1 MLSMKRLKTIL
12 QSKKVLYIILLL
24 IGIITIIR
32 INIPHQSKYQEDT
45 TNVIGT
51 LINIQVE
58 ENKVTLIIKGK
69 EKIQG
74 TYYFNTEKERIK
86 IQENLNLGDTIKVI
100 GTLSLP
106 KEPTTENLF
115 NYKKY
120 LNKQKI
126 YYLIEIDKIIKEKE
140 NTSLYYKI
148 KNKLEKKITN
158 PYIKAF
164 LIGNQDTISSEA
176 KTSYQE
182 NGISHLFAISGM
194 QFYLLANFLLRLLKR
209 INIKEKTGYK
219 IVFLIL
225 FCYLVLIEKTASI
238 IRSILFFFI
247 FSINKVWN
255 LSLNK
260 KTLIILSLSITLL
273 INPFYITEVAFWY
286 SYVIS
291 IGLLLFTKEDQSYLK
306 TLLKTSSLAFFLS
319 IPISLYYFYEIN
331 ILSIIYNLF
340 YIPFVNIILFPASI
354 ITFLCPI
361 LEPIYNIL
369 ILILEESSIYLS
381 KITFCKLIFAKI
393 PIIFYFTYLI
403 IIFIILKTNKKKWKI
418 VLIIGLALHYTAPT
432 YYTKDFIK
440 IIDVSQGDSIL
451 IYSKGHTAL
460 IDTGGKTIYDENKK
474 STSITRYITIPL
486 LKSLGI
492 KKLDYVFLTH
502 GDQDHMGEIDYLY
515 NHFKIEKIY
524 LNLGEDKEIEKEVI
538 KEIKNVEKVHQEEMF
553 QIGNFT
559 MYQLNK
565 EWKEENT
572 SSSVFYVS
580 HKKLNVLLMGDA
592 TIDTENYLQ
601 KNYKLKTDIIKIG
614 HHGSDTSTSLSF
626 LKTTCP
632 RLAIISVG
640 EDNIYNHPSKEV
652 INRLIKEK
660 IPFLTTIE
668 SGTITIFPEK
678 EEIKEDKTKIDN

>member
-1 MLSMKRLKTIL
+1 MLSMKRLRTIL
-12 QSKKVLYIILLL
+12 QSKKVLCIILLL

-32 INIPHQSKYQEDT
+32 INIPYQSKYHEDT
-45 TNVIGT
+45 TNVIGI
-51 LINIQVE
+51 LISIQVE
-58 ENKVTLIIKGK
+58 ENKVTLIVKEK

-74 TYYFNTEKERIK
+74 TYYFNTEKERKK
-86 IQENLNLGDTIKVI
+86 IQENLNLGDTIKII

-106 KEPTTENLF
+106 REPTTENLF

-164 LIGNQDTISSEA
+164 LIGNQDTVSKEA

-194 QFYLLANFLLRLLKR
+194 QFYLLANFLLRLLKL
-209 INIKEKTGYK
+209 INTKEKTGYK

-225 FCYLVLIEKTASI
+225 FCYLILIEKTASI
-238 IRSILFFFI
+238 IRSSLFFFI

-260 KTLIILSLSITLL
+260 TTLIILSLSITLL

-291 IGLLLFTKEDQSYLK
+291 IGLLLFIKEGQSYVK

-340 YIPFVNIILFPASI
+340 YIPFVNMILFPASI
-354 ITFLCPI
+354 ITFLCPS
-361 LEPIYNIL
+361 LEPIYNML

-381 KITFCKLIFAKI
+381 KITFGKFIFAKV
-393 PIIFYFTYLI
+393 PIIFYLLYLI

-418 VLIIGLALHYTAPT
+418 ILIIGLVLHYIAPT

-460 IDTGGKTIYDENKK
+460 IDTGGKIIYNEHKK
-474 STSITRYITIPL
+474 STSITQYITIPL

-524 LNLGEDKEIEKEVI
+524 LNLGEEKKIEKEVI

-580 HKKLNVLLMGDA
+580 HKKVNALLMGDA
-592 TIDTENYLQ
+592 TIDTETYLQ

-626 LKTTCP
+626 LKATRP
-632 RLAIISVG
+632 RLALISVG

-678 EEIKEDKTKIDN
+678 EEVKEDKTKIDN

>member
-1 MLSMKRLKTIL
+1 MLSMKRLRTIL
-12 QSKKVLYIILLL
+12 QSKKVLCIILLL

-32 INIPHQSKYQEDT
+32 INIPYQSKYHEDT
-45 TNVIGT
+45 TNVIGI
-51 LINIQVE
+51 LISIQVE
-58 ENKVTLIIKGK
+58 ENKVTLIVKGK

-74 TYYFNTEKERIK
+74 TYYFNTEKERKK
-86 IQENLNLGDTIKVI
+86 IQENLNLGDTIKII

-106 KEPTTENLF
+106 REPTTENLF

-164 LIGNQDTISSEA
+164 LIGNQDTVSKEA

-306 TLLKTSSLAFFLS
+306 TVLKTSSLAIFLS

-340 YIPFVNIILFPASI
+340 YIPFVNMILFPASI
-354 ITFLCPI
+354 ITFLFPI

-369 ILILEESSIYLS
+369 ILILEKSSIYLS
-381 KITFCKLIFAKI
+381 KITFGKLIFAKI

-460 IDTGGKTIYDENKK
+460 IDTGGKIIYDENKK
-474 STSITRYITIPL
+474 STSITQYITIPL

-524 LNLGEDKEIEKEVI
+524 LNLGEEKKIEKEVI
-538 KEIKNVEKVHQEEMF
+538 KEMKNVEKVSKEKMF

-580 HKKLNVLLMGDA
+580 HKKINALLMGDA

-601 KNYKLKTDIIKIG
+601 ENYSLKTDIIKIG
-614 HHGSDTSTSLSF
+614 HHGSNTSTSLSF
-626 LKTTCP
+626 LKATRP
-632 RLAIISVG
+632 RLALISVG
-640 EDNIYNHPSKEV
+640 KDNIYNHPSKEV
-652 INRLIKEK
+652 LNRLIKEK

-678 EEIKEDKTKIDN
+678 EEVKEDKTMIDN

>member
-1 MLSMKRLKTIL
+1 MPSMKRLKIIL
-12 QSKKVLYIILLL
+12 QSKKNLCIILLL
-24 IGIITIIR
+24 TGIITIIR
-32 INIPHQSKYQEDT
+32 LNIPHQSKYQEDT
-45 TNVIGT
+45 KNIIGT
-51 LINIQVE
+51 LISIQAD
-58 ENKVTLIIKGK
+58 ENKVTLIVKGK

-74 TYYFNTEKERIK
+74 TYYFNTEKERKK
-86 IQENLNLGDTIKVI
+86 IQETLNLGDTIKII

-106 KEPTTENLF
+106 REPTTENLF

-182 NGISHLFAISGM
+182 NGISHLFAMSGM
-194 QFYLLANFLLRLLKR
+194 QFYLLANFLLSLLKL

-225 FCYLVLIEKTASI
+225 FCYLILIEKTASI

-255 LSLNK
+255 LSLD
-260 KTLIILSLSITLL
+260 KTALIILSLSITLL

-340 YIPFVNIILFPASI
+340 YIPFVNIILFPASM

-369 ILILEESSIYLS
+369 IVILEASSIYLS
-381 KITFCKLIFAKI
+381 KITFGKFIFAKI
-393 PIIFYFTYLI
+393 PIIFYLLYLI

-418 VLIIGLALHYTAPT
+418 ILIIGLVLHYIAPT

-440 IIDVSQGDSIL
+440 IIDVSQGDSII

-460 IDTGGKTIYDENKK
+460 IDTGGKIIYDENKK
-474 STSITRYITIPL
+474 STSITQYITIPL

-524 LNLGEDKEIEKEVI
+524 LNLGEEKEIEKEVI
-538 KEIKNVEKVHQEEMF
+538 KGIKNVEKVYQEEMF

-580 HKKLNVLLMGDA
+580 HKKLNALLMGDA

-640 EDNIYNHPSKEV
+640 EDNIYNHPSNKV
-652 INRLIKEK
+652 LNRLTKEK

>member
-1 MLSMKRLKTIL
+1 MPSMKRLKIIL
-12 QSKKVLYIILLL
+12 QSKKNLCIILLL
-24 IGIITIIR
+24 TGIITIIR
-32 INIPHQSKYQEDT
+32 LNIPHQSKYQEDT
-45 TNVIGT
+45 KNIIGT
-51 LINIQVE
+51 LISIQAD
-58 ENKVTLIIKGK
+58 ENKVTLIVKGK

-74 TYYFNTEKERIK
+74 TYYFNTEKERKK
-86 IQENLNLGDTIKVI
+86 IQETLNLGDTIKII

-106 KEPTTENLF
+106 REPTTENLF

-524 LNLGEDKEIEKEVI
+524 LNLGEEKEIEKEVI
-538 KEIKNVEKVHQEEMF
+538 KGIKNVEKVYQEEMF

-580 HKKLNVLLMGDA
+580 HKKLNALLMGDA

>member
-1 MLSMKRLKTIL
+1 MKRLKIIL
-12 QSKKVLYIILLL
+12 QSKKTLCIILLL

-32 INIPHQSKYQEDT
+32 LNIPYQSKYHEDT
-45 TNVIGT
+45 KNIIGT
-51 LINIQVE
+51 LISIQAD
-58 ENKVTLIIKGK
+58 ENKVTLIVKGK

-74 TYYFNTEKERIK
+74 TYYFNTEKERKK
-86 IQENLNLGDTIKVI
+86 IQETLNLGDTIKII

-106 KEPTTENLF
+106 REPTTENLF

-182 NGISHLFAISGM
+182 NGISHLFAMSGM
-194 QFYLLANFLLRLLKR
+194 QFYLLANFLLSLLKL

-225 FCYLVLIEKTASI
+225 FCYLILIEKTASI

-260 KTLIILSLSITLL
+260 TTLIILSLSITLL

-340 YIPFVNIILFPASI
+340 YIPFVNIILFPASM

-369 ILILEESSIYLS
+369 IVILETSSIYLS
-381 KITFCKLIFAKI
+381 KITFGKFIFAKI
-393 PIIFYFTYLI
+393 PIIFYLLYLI
-403 IIFIILKTNKKKWKI
+403 IIFRILKTNKKKWKI
-418 VLIIGLALHYTAPT
+418 ILIIGLVLHYIAPT

-440 IIDVSQGDSIL
+440 IIDVSQGDSII

-460 IDTGGKTIYDENKK
+460 IDTGGKIIYDENKK
-474 STSITRYITIPL
+474 STSITQYITIPL

-524 LNLGEDKEIEKEVI
+524 LNLGEEKEIEKEVI
-538 KEIKNVEKVHQEEMF
+538 KGIKNVEKVYQEEMF

-580 HKKLNVLLMGDA
+580 HKKLNALLMGDA

-626 LKTTCP
+626 LKATSP

-640 EDNIYNHPSKEV
+640 EDNIYHHPSNEV
-652 INRLIKEK
+652 LNRLKKEK

>member
-1 MLSMKRLKTIL
+1 MKRLKIIL
-12 QSKKVLYIILLL
+12 QSKKTLCIILLL

-32 INIPHQSKYQEDT
+32 LNIPYQSKYHEDT
-45 TNVIGT
+45 KNIIGT
-51 LINIQVE
+51 LISIQAD
-58 ENKVTLIIKGK
+58 ENKVTLIVKGK

-74 TYYFNTEKERIK
+74 TYYFNTEKERKK
-86 IQENLNLGDTIKVI
+86 IQETLNLGDTIKII

-106 KEPTTENLF
+106 REPTTENLF

-182 NGISHLFAISGM
+182 NGISHLFAMSGM
-194 QFYLLANFLLRLLKR
+194 QFYLLAKFLLSLLKL

-225 FCYLVLIEKTASI
+225 FCYLILIEKTASI

-260 KTLIILSLSITLL
+260 TTLIILSLSITLL

-340 YIPFVNIILFPASI
+340 YIPFVNIILFPASM

-369 ILILEESSIYLS
+369 IVILETSSIYLS
-381 KITFCKLIFAKI
+381 KITFGKFIFAKI
-393 PIIFYFTYLI
+393 PIIFYLLYLI
-403 IIFIILKTNKKKWKI
+403 IIFRILKTNKKKWKI
-418 VLIIGLALHYTAPT
+418 ILIIGLVLHYIAPT

-440 IIDVSQGDSIL
+440 IIDVSQGDSII

-460 IDTGGKTIYDENKK
+460 IDTGGKIIYDENKK
-474 STSITRYITIPL
+474 STSITQYITIPL

-524 LNLGEDKEIEKEVI
+524 LNLGEEKEIEKEVI
-538 KEIKNVEKVHQEEMF
+538 KGIKNVEKVYQEEMF

-580 HKKLNVLLMGDA
+580 HKKLNALLMGDA

-626 LKTTCP
+626 LKATSP

-640 EDNIYNHPSKEV
+640 EDNIYHHPSNEV
-652 INRLIKEK
+652 LNRLKKEK

>member
-1 MLSMKRLKTIL
+1 MKRLKIIL
-12 QSKKVLYIILLL
+12 QSKKTLCIILLL

-32 INIPHQSKYQEDT
+32 LNIPYQSKYHEDT
-45 TNVIGT
+45 KNIIGT
-51 LINIQVE
+51 LISIQAD
-58 ENKVTLIIKGK
+58 ENKVTLIVKGK

-74 TYYFNTEKERIK
+74 TYYFNTEKERKK
-86 IQENLNLGDTIKVI
+86 IQETLNLGDTIKII

-106 KEPTTENLF
+106 REPTTENLF

-182 NGISHLFAISGM
+182 NGISHLFAMSGM
-194 QFYLLANFLLRLLKR
+194 QFYLLANFLLSLLKL

-225 FCYLVLIEKTASI
+225 FCYLILIEKTASI

-260 KTLIILSLSITLL
+260 TTLIILSLSITLL

-340 YIPFVNIILFPASI
+340 YIPFVNIILFPASM

-369 ILILEESSIYLS
+369 IVILETSSIYLS
-381 KITFCKLIFAKI
+381 KITFGKFIFAKI
-393 PIIFYFTYLI
+393 PIIFYLLYLI
-403 IIFIILKTNKKKWKI
+403 IIFRILKTNKKKWKI
-418 VLIIGLALHYTAPT
+418 ILIIGLVLHYIAPT

-440 IIDVSQGDSIL
+440 IIDVSQGDSII

-460 IDTGGKTIYDENKK
+460 IDTGGKIIYDENKK
-474 STSITRYITIPL
+474 STSITQYITIPL

-524 LNLGEDKEIEKEVI
+524 LNLGEEKEIEKEVI
-538 KEIKNVEKVHQEEMF
+538 KGIKNVEKVYQEEMF

-580 HKKLNVLLMGDA
+580 HKKLNALLMGDA

-626 LKTTCP
+626 LKATSP

-640 EDNIYNHPSKEV
+640 EDNIYHHPSNEV
-652 INRLIKEK
+652 LNRLKKEK

-668 SGTITIFPEK
+668 SGTITIFPVK

>member
-1 MLSMKRLKTIL
+1 MKRLRTIL
-12 QSKKVLYIILLL
+12 QSKKVLCIILLL

-32 INIPHQSKYQEDT
+32 INIPYQSKYHEDT
-45 TNVIGT
+45 TNVIGI
-51 LINIQVE
+51 LISIQVE
-58 ENKVTLIIKGK
+58 ENKVTLIVKGK

-74 TYYFNTEKERIK
+74 TYYFNTEKERKK
-86 IQENLNLGDTIKVI
+86 IQENLNLGDTIKII

-106 KEPTTENLF
+106 REPTTENLF

-164 LIGNQDTISSEA
+164 LIGNQDTVSKEA

-306 TLLKTSSLAFFLS
+306 TVLKTSSLAFFLS

-331 ILSIIYNLF
+331 ILSIIYILF
-340 YIPFVNIILFPASI
+340 YIPFVNMI
-354 ITFLCPI
+354 
-361 LEPIYNIL
+361 
-369 ILILEESSIYLS
+369 
-381 KITFCKLIFAKI
+381 
-393 PIIFYFTYLI
+393 
-403 IIFIILKTNKKKWKI
+403 
-418 VLIIGLALHYTAPT
+418 
-432 YYTKDFIK
+432 
-440 IIDVSQGDSIL
+440 
-451 IYSKGHTAL
+451 
-460 IDTGGKTIYDENKK
+460 
-474 STSITRYITIPL
+474 
-486 LKSLGI
+486 
-492 KKLDYVFLTH
+492 
-502 GDQDHMGEIDYLY
+502 
-515 NHFKIEKIY
+515 
-524 LNLGEDKEIEKEVI
+524 
-538 KEIKNVEKVHQEEMF
+538 
-553 QIGNFT
+553 
-559 MYQLNK
+559 
-565 EWKEENT
+565 
-572 SSSVFYVS
+572 
-580 HKKLNVLLMGDA
+580 
-592 TIDTENYLQ
+592 
-601 KNYKLKTDIIKIG
+601 
-614 HHGSDTSTSLSF
+614 
-626 LKTTCP
+626 
-632 RLAIISVG
+632 
-640 EDNIYNHPSKEV
+640 
-652 INRLIKEK
+652 
-660 IPFLTTIE
+660 
-668 SGTITIFPEK
+668 
-678 EEIKEDKTKIDN
+678 